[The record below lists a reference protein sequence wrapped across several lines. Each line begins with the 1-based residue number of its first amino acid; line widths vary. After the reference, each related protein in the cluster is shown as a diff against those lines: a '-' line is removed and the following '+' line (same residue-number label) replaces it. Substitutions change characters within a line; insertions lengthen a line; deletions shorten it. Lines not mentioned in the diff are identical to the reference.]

1 MKISMRG
8 DYQYDAVEKLVKS
21 FKELNAFGHKGATI
35 IFKSPTGSGKT
46 VMMSA
51 VLDELSKSADLMDEF
66 VYIWASLNE
75 LHIQSYEKLST
86 QYLPD
91 SALNMMLLENM
102 GSDDL
107 PANTVLFCN
116 WQSMFR
122 IKKVI
127 DDSGNEVEVYDNKYV
142 RIGETGRNLQE
153 VLAKTRDAGRKIVL
167 IVDEAH
173 TTYMGKNSKKL
184 VADVIQP
191 DMVIEVSATPIMS
204 LGAEDIIEHRGAMVS
219 VKLDDVIAAGMIKNR
234 RLKNITLNEIICA
247 SRF

>member
-51 VLDELSKSADLMDEF
+51 VLDELSKSADLTDEF
-66 VYIWASLNE
+66 VYIWASVNS
-75 LHIQSYEKLST
+75 LHIQSFEKLST

-107 PANTVLFCN
+107 PVNTVLFCN
-116 WQSMFR
+116 WESMFR

-167 IVDEAH
+167 IIDEAH
-173 TTYMGKNSKKL
+173 ISAAQSYVKVCEYYKCPIIGFTATAKRLDNKPLSL
-184 VADVIQP
+184 FDVIVNGI
-191 DMVIEVSATPIMS
+191 DADS
-204 LGAEDIIEHRGAMVS
+204 LIKRGLIAS
-219 VKLDDVIAAGMIKNR
+219 YDLYAPKLNQYLI
-234 RLKNITLNEIICA
+234 
-247 SRF
+247 